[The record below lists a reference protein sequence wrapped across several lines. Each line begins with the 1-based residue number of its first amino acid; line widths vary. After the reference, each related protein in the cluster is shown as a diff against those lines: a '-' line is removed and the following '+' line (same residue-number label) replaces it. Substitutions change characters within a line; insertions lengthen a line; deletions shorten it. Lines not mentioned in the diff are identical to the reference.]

1 MDRKVQVCVSLLF
14 VAAIGLGAITHVPV
28 AWRAL
33 SRRAGFE
40 KSVAAIHSGLLERF
54 KWKDAFVDI
63 SGLYARIMGR
73 RLHNQVVKLANGHLQ
88 NALRIEPSDEEM
100 AKSADSAVRIR
111 DLFAWLK
118 GRGIG
123 ALYLQAPTKMD
134 VGGMLYPYEV
144 KHRIY
149 EKADLVCAELQTNGC
164 EVLDMRNRLAATVD
178 DVSRNFYVADHHWRI
193 EAAFGVFPAVVDRM
207 LSILGQDGKDVSQLV
222 DSRNWLCQTREDLF
236 LGSWGR
242 RVGRFFAGLDDI
254 SWYEPKFN
262 THLSCAVPRVE
273 LITVGKFS
281 DALVRSAGFL
291 DGRLSP
297 HANNAYCLYVG
308 GNFPLVMH
316 RNASAPSHA
325 RILMVVDSFAL
336 PVQAFLSTVFSE
348 IDVLDLRSFGEMP
361 LCDYVDAYGPDLVV
375 FLYNPGSIGA
385 EKTFAFGLSPEQRA
399 KPISEELPCGTSFE
413 IAKTSDGVHYG
424 VVADETMLK
433 KGGLY
438 RLVLGNLAVDGNC
451 PGVTVCLRNP
461 DSGEFKEMRVVDSE
475 YAAGHAETL
484 AFKIPTAGRW
494 ELVAFAGRRSSTAA
508 GIRIGK
514 VSLVCVRS
522 PSPEAPQPNPSIQH

>member
-1 MDRKVQVCVSLLF
+1 MDRKVQFCASLLF
-14 VAAIGLGAITHVPV
+14 VAAVGAGAITHVPV
-28 AWRAL
+28 AWR
-33 SRRAGFE
+33 SFCCRAGFE
-40 KSVAAIHSGLLERF
+40 KSVAAIHGGLLDRF

-63 SGLYARIMGR
+63 SGLYARLLGR

-134 VGGMLYPYEV
+134 VGGLLYPYEV

-149 EKADLVCAELQTNGC
+149 EKADLVRAELQTNGC

-193 EAAFGVFPAVVDRM
+193 EAAFGVFPAVVDQM
-207 LSILGQDGKDVSQLV
+207 LSILGQDGKDVLQLV
-222 DSRNWLCQTREDLF
+222 DSRNWLCQAREDWF

-262 THLSCAVPRVE
+262 THLSCAVPRIE

-281 DALVRSAGFL
+281 EALVRSAGFL
-291 DGRLSP
+291 DGRFPL
-297 HANNAYCLYVG
+297 HARNAYCLYVG

-325 RILMVVDSFAL
+325 RILLVVDSFAL
-336 PVQAFLSTVFSE
+336 PMQAFLTTVFSE
-348 IDVLDLRSFGEMP
+348 IDVLDLRSFKEMQ
-361 LCDYVDAYGPDLVV
+361 LCDYVDAYGPDLVA

-385 EKTFAFGLSPEQRA
+385 EKTFDFGLSLERRGRPT
-399 KPISEELPCGTSFE
+399 PEELACATSLE
-413 IAKTSDGVHYG
+413 IAKTSAGVHYG

-433 KGGLY
+433 NGGLY
-438 RLVLGNLAVDGNC
+438 RLVLGEIVADGSC
-451 PGVTVCLRNP
+451 PGVTVCLHNP
-461 DSGEFKEMRVVDSE
+461 DSDEFSGMRVVDSE
-475 YAAGHAETL
+475 YAASHDETL

-494 ELVAFAGRRSSTAA
+494 ELVAFAGRRSSANA

-514 VSLVCVRS
+514 ISLACVRS
-522 PSPEAPQPNPSIQH
+522 PSPEAPQHNPSIQH